1 MSVYKTVITM
11 KVKNMGRRS
20 RAIFAALAITLFSL
34 PLCYAQKSME
44 VVFQLPDTIAPF
56 TIDEFYK
63 VIIEYHP
70 LVRQA
75 RLLSESAQQEVR
87 LARGSFDPKAEVQVD
102 KKEFQNKNYYNK
114 LDAYLSFPT
123 WFPVNPKVGM
133 EHNTGQ
139 LLNNSE
145 TIPGGKQLFAG
156 VALPVGRGLITDDR
170 RAAVRQAELFTTIAS
185 ADQVKIIN
193 KVLLQAAKDYWQW
206 YHAYYSYRLM
216 DRGTRIA
223 SEIFRRVK
231 LNLEHGEA
239 SQLDTVQAKI
249 TLQTRLVERQE
260 ALLAFQNS
268 GIILSNYL
276 WNGSYEPV
284 QLSLAVAPV
293 LTAQDTRALSL
304 ETVQSLTDL
313 AKQNH
318 PELIKYRTKISQLE
332 IERKL
337 AKEYLKPKLD
347 LNYAVLSQ
355 PSAPHE
361 IDITRDYKFGL
372 DFSMPVFLRKER
384 SKYALSGIKIKNT
397 QLEQSQAEREII
409 NEINTTFNQ
418 LTNTSS
424 IIAQQTEMVNLYD
437 RLLEAEILNLESGE
451 SDLFKINLQQ
461 EKLIQAQT
469 KLLKLKSE
477 FEKTK
482 ATIYWAAG
490 VRNLN
495 IN

>member
-1 MSVYKTVITM
+1 MKLMTAVYK
-11 KVKNMGRRS
+11 RYWR
-20 RAIFAALAITLFSL
+20 AALIPVMMALSFHCS
-34 PLCYAQKSME
+34 YSQKSME
-44 VVFQLPDTIAPF
+44 VVFQLPDSIAPF

-63 VIIEYHP
+63 VILEYHP
-70 LVRQA
+70 VVRQA
-75 RLLSESAQQEVR
+75 RLLNESAKQEVR

-102 KKEFQNKNYYNK
+102 KKEFQNKSYYNK

-123 WFPVNPKVGM
+123 WFPINPKLGL

-156 VALPVGRGLITDDR
+156 VAMPIGRGLITDER
-170 RAAVRQAELFTTIAS
+170 RSSVQQAELFTTIAE

-216 DRGTRIA
+216 ERGSAIA

-239 SQLDTVQAKI
+239 SQIDTVQAKI

-268 GIILSNYL
+268 GITLSNYL
-276 WNGSYEPV
+276 WDAAHQPL
-284 QLSLAVAPV
+284 QLSLIVAPV
-293 LTAQDTRALSL
+293 LTDQDTRALSL

-318 PELIKYRTKISQLE
+318 PELIKYRTKLSQLE
-332 IERKL
+332 IDRKL
-337 AKEYLKPKLD
+337 AREYLKPKLD
-347 LNYAVLSQ
+347 LSYYVLAQ
-355 PSAPHE
+355 PSAPRD
-361 IDITRDYKFGL
+361 IDAARDYKLGL
-372 DFSMPVFLRKER
+372 DFSMPIFLRKER
-384 SKYALSGIKIKNT
+384 SKYALSNIKIRST

-409 NEINTTFNQ
+409 NDINATFNQ
-418 LTNTSS
+418 LTNTST
-424 IIAQQTEMVNLYD
+424 IITQQAEMVNLYD
-437 RLLEAEILNLESGE
+437 RLLAAEMLNLESGE

-482 ATIYWAAG
+482 ASIYWAAG

-495 IN
+495 FQ